1 MFVQIEFRHFFTQKA
16 FCELQKAFA
25 NLDLDNRYAA
35 ETWAVPKIE
44 LKIKQALKIL
54 GEGENVFECDRDFYD
69 DFIIPQLDYLAS
81 EHIEMVKNDWKN
93 QNIWSK
99 EDRKGWSEEALI
111 MIRQGRENLR
121 FSNYLSIEIKRA
133 VAIQL
138 DEFEE
143 FLNDLIDSQDL
154 ELNPKLCFNWI
165 RADVECF
172 FYFLR
177 KNKQIKELSDAQLG
191 KIIDNVFEC
200 LPNTDSQHHTKIKGS
215 RKHLNNLKNE
225 DRFPDESIKRLR
237 KVFGESFFKPKPD
250 M

>member
-16 FCELQKAFA
+16 FCELQKTFA
-25 NLDLDNRYAA
+25 NLDFDNRYAG
-35 ETWAVPKIE
+35 ESWTVPKIE
-44 LKIKQALKIL
+44 LKIKHAFKFL
-54 GEGENVFECDRDFYD
+54 GEGDNMFECDRDFYD

-81 EHIEMVKNDWKN
+81 EHVDMVKNHWKN

-99 EDRKGWSEEALI
+99 EDRKGWAEEALT

-138 DEFEE
+138 NEFEE
-143 FLNDLIDSQDL
+143 LLNALIDSQDL
-154 ELNPKLCFNWI
+154 ELNPKLGFNWI

-172 FYFLR
+172 FYLLR

-191 KIIDNVFEC
+191 KIIDNVCEC
-200 LPNTDSQHHTKIKGS
+200 LTNSNSQHHTMITGS

-225 DRFPDESIKRLR
+225 DRFPDESIKRLK
-237 KVFGESFFKPKPD
+237 KVFEESFFNPKFD
-250 M
+250 